1 MCETCGTKRKSLSV
15 IPSVNFLPIGKMS
28 IGVVN
33 CSYIPNSMNGG
44 NSVICSSGNE
54 NIGPSPKI
62 SEPVK
67 AFVSM
72 SGGDVIEIGP
82 TGPCI
87 APKVPDVIITH
98 IPIGMNGANGPPMP
112 ESIIQVEQPVI
123 KESERVLVP
132 IVIYPEPELV
142 PMPYIEPVE
151 LGPSPKISQPVK
163 AFVSMSGG
171 DGVEIGPTGP
181 CFAPKVPDVIIT
193 HIPIGMNG
201 GNSVIHSPVVE
212 EKKTIWSNMPKKE
225 MPKITPR
232 VSTSSMVRMGNSI
245 ITPKNNVA
253 M

>member
-1 MCETCGTKRKSLSV
+1 
-15 IPSVNFLPIGKMS
+15 MS

-98 IPIGMNGANGPPMP
+98 IPIGMRGTNVPIMP
-112 ESIIQVEQPVI
+112 ESIQVEEPVI

-142 PMPYIEPVE
+142 PMPYVEPVE
-151 LGPSPKISQPVK
+151 LGPSPKIAKPVK

-171 DGVEIGPTGP
+171 DVIEIGPTGP
-181 CFAPKVPDVIIT
+181 CFAPKVPNVIIT

-245 ITPKNNVA
+245 ITPL
-253 M
+253 

>member
-1 MCETCGTKRKSLSV
+1 
-15 IPSVNFLPIGKMS
+15 MS

-33 CSYIPNSMNGG
+33 CSYIPIGMNGG

-72 SGGDVIEIGP
+72 SGGDVI
-82 TGPCI
+82 
-87 APKVPDVIITH
+87 
-98 IPIGMNGANGPPMP
+98 
-112 ESIIQVEQPVI
+112 
-123 KESERVLVP
+123 
-132 IVIYPEPELV
+132 
-142 PMPYIEPVE
+142 
-151 LGPSPKISQPVK
+151 
-163 AFVSMSGG
+163 
-171 DGVEIGPTGP
+171 EIGPTGP

-245 ITPKNNVA
+245 ITPL
-253 M
+253 